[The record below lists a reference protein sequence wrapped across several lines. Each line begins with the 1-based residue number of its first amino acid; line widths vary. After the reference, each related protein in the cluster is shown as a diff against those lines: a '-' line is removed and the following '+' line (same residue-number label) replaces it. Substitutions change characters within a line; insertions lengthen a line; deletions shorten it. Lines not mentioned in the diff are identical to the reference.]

1 MDPLLILF
9 LGMLVVV
16 GGVLA
21 FRLHAFVALIAG
33 ALVVAALTPTAALQS
48 FADGQVAKGEMSAK
62 QGAKFVGQSIGDRVA
77 IGFGRTCGDIGIL
90 VALAS
95 IVGKC
100 LLDSGGADRIV
111 RSFMRLLGEA
121 QAPLAFL
128 ISGFILGIPV
138 FFDTVFY
145 LMIPLAKALHVRT
158 GKNYLL
164 YVLSIVAGAT
174 MTHSL
179 VPPTPGPLAVAEL
192 LRVNMGIMIAG
203 GCIVGAICSA
213 AGYLFAT
220 IVNRRVHIPLRETAG
235 TSLDELKSLSERDDR
250 ELPPLWLSLLPILFP
265 IVFMILPEVLRLIW
279 VMCADCFRWMATI
292 SPEFIASFAGEWEQ
306 FFLSPPPSSVVRVVS
321 FLGHKNIALLIAA
334 AIAAATLVWK
344 RAFSRDQL
352 AKVIEECVLDAGTI
366 ILITAAGGSFG
377 TVLQHT
383 GIAGRI
389 TDLTPSN
396 QTWLLP
402 IAFAVTAAIRTAQ
415 GSATV
420 AMLTAGG
427 VFQALVVNPAV
438 PLSFHPVYLA
448 LAIGCGSKVMPWMND
463 SGFWVITRMS
473 GMREEETLR
482 TQSPMLVIM
491 GCVGVATTMLGAW
504 LFPLV

>member
-1 MDPLLILF
+1 MDPLVILLI
-9 LGMLVVV
+9 GMFVVV

-33 ALVVAALTPTAALQS
+33 ALVVAALTPTAALQG
-48 FADGQVAKGEMSAK
+48 FADGQVTKGEMHAK
-62 QGAKFVGQSIGDRVA
+62 AAAKFVNSSIGDRVA
-77 IGFGRTCGDIGIL
+77 IGFGRTCADIGIL
-90 VALAS
+90 VAMAS

-111 RSFMRLLGEA
+111 RSSMRLLGEA

-128 ISGFILGIPV
+128 ISGFVLGIPV

-220 IVNRRVHIPLRETAG
+220 IINRRITIPLRETAG
-235 TSLDELKSLSERDDR
+235 SSIEELQALSSRDER
-250 ELPPLWLSLLPILFP
+250 ELPPLWLALMPILLPVVLITGHEILAAEWKP
-265 IVFMILPEVLRLIW
+265 YLQDDPAGWHAQVLA
-279 VMCADCFRWMATI
+279 VTGTI
-292 SPEFIASFAGEWEQ
+292 
-306 FFLSPPPSSVVRVVS
+306 
-321 FLGHKNIALLIAA
+321 GHKNISLLMAA
-334 AIAAATLVWK
+334 AIAVLTVVWK
-344 RAFSRDQL
+344 CHTSREQL

-366 ILITAAGGSFG
+366 ILITAAGGAFG
-377 TVLQHT
+377 GVLQHT

-389 TDLTPSN
+389 ADLTPN
-396 QTWLLP
+396 DQTWLLP

-427 VFQALVVNPAV
+427 VFQALVVSPTT
-438 PLSFHPVYLA
+438 PLAFHPVYLA

-482 TQSPMLVIM
+482 TQTPMLVIM
-491 GCVGVATTMLGAW
+491 GCVGVLVTMLGAW